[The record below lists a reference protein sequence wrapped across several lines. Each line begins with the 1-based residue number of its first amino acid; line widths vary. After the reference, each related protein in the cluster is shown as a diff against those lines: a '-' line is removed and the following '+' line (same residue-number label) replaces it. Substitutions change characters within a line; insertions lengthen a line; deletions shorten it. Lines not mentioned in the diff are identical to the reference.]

1 MKRFRKWVPLAAI
14 FLLLLSLSA
23 SVATAPAAKAKP
35 IKPATLV
42 SETGLIRAFAQD
54 AEALAWVGPG
64 YKVHV
69 RSLLIGRSATV
80 GSAAPGVPGSGPSPA
95 LALAGTRVLWSRFED
110 GNSREF
116 SLWTFDAWRAVDV
129 LDDFSGGVGDPG
141 GLFLTGVAG
150 DGPTLLY
157 GKTFENSPVPWP
169 AGQSLE
175 ASGGVVLVTGQ
186 YVQPPIGGIPAPAKL
201 AFAAHDPQSTQ
212 ISQGAVAVAPAA
224 SPLLTDLFDAP
235 RVAENGPVQ
244 VYRLLNNVV
253 LKCSVAPH
261 GYVKALALTFKQLAV
276 LVQRANGPS
285 LIERYNAQNG
295 AIIGTTPVSSSTA
308 FELGISTS
316 GIVYRVANK
325 IYLVGGNGIPKLVW
339 TARSRPIGLSIEGNR
354 IAWAENAK
362 GRGRIVALTLR

>member
-116 SLWTFDAWRAVDV
+116 SLWTSTLGARSTF

>member
-1 MKRFRKWVPLAAI
+1 MKRLSNLVLFAALPL
-14 FLLLLSLSA
+14 LLLLSLSA
-23 SVATAPAAKAKP
+23 GATTVARKGTAAKP
-35 IKPATLV
+35 RMLV
-42 SETGLIRAFAQD
+42 SEPGLIRSFAQD

-80 GSAAPGVPGSGPSPA
+80 GSAAPALPGSGPSPA

-110 GNSREF
+110 GNSQES
-116 SLWTFDAWRAVDV
+116 SLWTSTLGARPTL
-129 LDDFSGGVGDPG
+129 LDTFAGGVGDPG

-157 GKTFENSPVPWP
+157 GKTFENSPLPWP
-169 AGQSLE
+169 IGQSLE

-186 YVQPPIGGIPAPAKL
+186 YVQPPIGGIPPAAKL

-212 ISQGAVAVAPAA
+212 ISQGALAVAPAV
-224 SPLLTDLFDAP
+224 SPLLTNLFDAP

-261 GYVKALALTFKQLAV
+261 GYVKAIALNFRQLAL
-276 LVQRANGPS
+276 LVQRANGPR

-308 FELGISTS
+308 FELSISTS
-316 GIVYRVANK
+316 GIVYRVGNR
-325 IYLVGGNGIPKLVW
+325 IYLVGENGIPKLVW
-339 TARSRPIGLSIEGNR
+339 NARARPIGLSIEGKR
-354 IAWAENAK
+354 VAWAENVK
-362 GRGRIVALTLR
+362 GRGRVVALTVP